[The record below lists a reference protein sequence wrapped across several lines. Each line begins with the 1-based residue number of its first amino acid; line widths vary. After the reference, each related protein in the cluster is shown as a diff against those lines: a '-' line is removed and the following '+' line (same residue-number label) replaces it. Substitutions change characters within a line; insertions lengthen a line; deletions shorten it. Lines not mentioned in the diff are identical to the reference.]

1 MAWQHSGSGNI
12 TLASCKEE
20 DEEYEELEAVVNL
33 VTADSVIGVIMV
45 VVIHGILKLIRRY
58 LQHGAVQG
66 PRFQVLL

>member
-12 TLASCKEE
+12 TPASCKEE